1 MVGQAESTTS
11 EVAGTRSAVL
21 STVQVTARTLCKGVV
36 RRVVAQRTRSSRC
49 RAWPQRARRLVGRW
63 RWRCKQREVRSL
75 FTVEPLHVVVV
86 LGEIG
91 PGKVLWLWS
100 TGSELRKDRG
110 GHRVKCLGRHGDQS
124 GTRHTGGTGGR
135 VGATKKR
142 IGKSRLL
149 TTAGVRVRT
158 EARAGGRKAWTGRA

>member
-1 MVGQAESTTS
+1 MVGQADSTTS

-49 RAWPQRARRLVGRW
+49 RAWPQRARRLVGLW
-63 RWRCKQREVRSL
+63 RWRCKQREVGSL

-100 TGSELRKDRG
+100 TGRELRRDRAG
-110 GHRVKCLGRHGDQS
+110 RRVKRLGRHGEHS
-124 GTRHTGGTGGR
+124 GTRSTGGTGGR
-135 VGATKKR
+135 VGTTKKR

-149 TTAGVRVRT
+149 AAAGVGVGT
-158 EARAGGRKAWTGRA
+158 KARARRRKAWTSRG